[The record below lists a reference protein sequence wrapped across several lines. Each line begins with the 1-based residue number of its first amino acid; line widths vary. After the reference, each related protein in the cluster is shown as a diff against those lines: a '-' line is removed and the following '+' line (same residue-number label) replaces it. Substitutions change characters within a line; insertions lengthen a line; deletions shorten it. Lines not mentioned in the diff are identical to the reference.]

1 MIQLQGT
8 AAQRHIETLLRVQ
21 REAGQAMVEYAL
33 ILALITIASIAVL
46 QLMGVDVSRVLG
58 NVNNR
63 LSAIAT

>member
-1 MIQLQGT
+1 MIRLQGT
-8 AAQRHIETLLRVQ
+8 NLRQIETLLRVQ
-21 REAGQAMVEYAL
+21 REDGQAMVEYAL
-33 ILALITIASIAVL
+33 ILALITIASITAL